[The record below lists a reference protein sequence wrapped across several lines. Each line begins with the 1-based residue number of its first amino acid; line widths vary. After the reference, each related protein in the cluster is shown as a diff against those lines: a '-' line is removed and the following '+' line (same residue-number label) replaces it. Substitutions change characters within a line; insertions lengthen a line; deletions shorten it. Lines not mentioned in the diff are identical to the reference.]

1 MTKKDFLD
9 IFNDIGDEFI
19 DEFANAAQ
27 NKKDSGDFP
36 LEDFGS
42 PQRPQ
47 IIRLERPPK
56 KRISR
61 APFIAAFTA
70 AAVLVCAV
78 TVGALFKRKDP
89 QTVSPND
96 SVILS
101 EPLSKPDPIIIEPN
115 SSEPAVTASEPT
127 SYEATSREP
136 ISSEPAVTEP
146 KIKRVEQDGYDFALE
161 IDENDKS
168 RGQSGPFMKIDSEE
182 ELAICFSCSR
192 ECEGERFTIAFFSYD
207 GRTRTVGKR
216 IAAQTF
222 TAESD
227 TQWFSVP
234 YKNEFE
240 EGDECIMFIS
250 PVSSNNTSLAA
261 IKGRILP

>member
-78 TVGALFKRKDP
+78 TAGVLFKRKDP
-89 QTVSPND
+89 QTVPPNEG
-96 SVILS
+96 VTLS
-101 EPLSKPDPIIIEPN
+101 KPASKPDPIII
-115 SSEPAVTASEPT
+115 V
-127 SYEATSREP
+127 
-136 ISSEPAVTEP
+136 P
-146 KIKRVEQDGYDFALE
+146 KIRRVEQEGYSFVLE
-161 IDENDKS
+161 VGEREWMS
-168 RGQSGPFMKIDSEE
+168 PFSEPFIKTDSSD
-182 ELAICFSCSR
+182 ELAICFDAGGASA
-192 ECEGERFTIAFFSYD
+192 EYPLYIAFYSQKDIDDPYASPIAD
-207 GRTRTVGKR
+207 LRITRAGMQWHSVTYSEKPEPGEKIAMQLSAKTLGRV
-216 IAAQTF
+216 
-222 TAESD
+222 
-227 TQWFSVP
+227 
-234 YKNEFE
+234 Y
-240 EGDECIMFIS
+240 
-250 PVSSNNTSLAA
+250 

>member
-27 NKKDSGDFP
+27 NKKDNDFP

-56 KRISR
+56 KRASKNISR

-78 TVGALFKRKDP
+78 TAGALFKRKDP

-101 EPLSKPDPIIIEPN
+101 EPASKPAPIII
-115 SSEPAVTASEPT
+115 V
-127 SYEATSREP
+127 
-136 ISSEPAVTEP
+136 P
-146 KIKRVEQDGYDFALE
+146 KIRKVEQEGYDFVLE
-161 IDENDKS
+161 VGEREWIS
-168 RGQSGPFMKIDSEE
+168 PFSEPFIKTDSSD
-182 ELAICFSCSR
+182 ELAICFNASDASA
-192 ECEGERFTIAFFSYD
+192 EYPLYIAFYSQKDIDDPDASLIADLRITRAGMQWHSITYSEKPEPGEKIVMQLSAKTL
-207 GRTRTVGKR
+207 GRV
-216 IAAQTF
+216 
-222 TAESD
+222 
-227 TQWFSVP
+227 
-234 YKNEFE
+234 Y
-240 EGDECIMFIS
+240 
-250 PVSSNNTSLAA
+250 